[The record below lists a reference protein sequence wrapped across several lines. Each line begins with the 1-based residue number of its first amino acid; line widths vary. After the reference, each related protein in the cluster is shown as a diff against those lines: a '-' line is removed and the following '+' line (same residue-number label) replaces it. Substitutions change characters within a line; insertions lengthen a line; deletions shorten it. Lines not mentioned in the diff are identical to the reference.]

1 MEIYKKKHNLKY
13 DLRVFFYP
21 CTKFVVP
28 SIGSIIHVGS
38 SPSIVLTPAA
48 ADSSPINL

>member
-1 MEIYKKKHNLKY
+1 LKIEKNVSGDY
-13 DLRVFFYP
+13 LKFIYP

-38 SPSIVLTPAA
+38 SPKIVLAPAA
-48 ADSSPINL
+48 ADSSPINLSF